1 MENRQLAEA
10 TAQLDVMRAKFQKGQ
25 MGADVVAK
33 LVALAQACGAFDFK
47 TATKLMQDL
56 ATMQWNDVSAARR
69 LQRACAL
76 SPGRCRTCACSLA
89 RSSLERT
96 LTRTLP
102 LPP

>member
-10 TAQLDVMRAKFQKGQ
+10 TALLDVMRAKFQKGQ

-56 ATMQWNDVSAARR
+56 ATMQWNDTREWHKGV
-69 LQRACAL
+69 RAVVTLAVIK
-76 SPGRCRTCACSLA
+76 SPK
-89 RSSLERT
+89 
-96 LTRTLP
+96 
-102 LPP
+102 